1 MSPMKIRPTAAA
13 VALASLLALAAS
25 AAPARAVAP
34 PSDLPSVA
42 ARELAAAVTC
52 KANDQCGE
60 GEFCAKLFGRC
71 GDAGKCEERPKD
83 CIEHGGKVLVR
94 VVCGCDDKT
103 YDSVCV
109 AAIAG
114 VSVAHEGAC
123 AAK

>member
-1 MSPMKIRPTAAA
+1 LNPTTFRSAGA
-13 VALASLLALAAS
+13 VALVFLGALAAIV
-25 AAPARAVAP
+25 APARAGAVPAATVP
-34 PSDLPSVA
+34 PA
-42 ARELAAAVTC
+42 AHFLTATGTC

-71 GDAGKCEERPKD
+71 GEAGKCEERPKD
-83 CIEHGGKVLVR
+83 CIEHGGKVLIR

-123 AAK
+123 APK

>member
-1 MSPMKIRPTAAA
+1 MKIRTS
-13 VALASLLALAAS
+13 ASGLVLSLLLALAAVS
-25 AAPARAVAP
+25 AQVGAT
-34 PSDLPSVA
+34 PSDLFPPA
-42 ARELAAAVTC
+42 AQDLAAAGTC
-52 KANDQCGE
+52 KGNDQCGE

-71 GDAGKCEERPKD
+71 GEAGRCEERPKD